1 MVYGLACSPAC
12 GNLPRPGMRL
22 MSRALADGFLITRPA
37 GKPGC
42 VFLNM
47 CKTVTLFFFF
57 FKLDSFFLMCH

>member
-12 GNLPRPGMRL
+12 GNLPRPGKRL

-47 CKTVTLFFFF
+47 CKTVTLFFF
-57 FKLDSFFLMCH
+57 LN